1 MNLQDA
7 VYNTAHDYPGGTE
20 SLAPRIGMSG
30 AILRNKVNPNNPAN
44 KLTLDEASKIIGVT
58 GDHRILNALCAE
70 HGGMFVPLDA
80 SGCVCDSAILEIV
93 THVWRSNGDVG
104 RAVDDVLA
112 DGRVEQ
118 HEIVQ
123 VRDAAYVLQQQVAML
138 INRLEGMAE

>member
-1 MNLQDA
+1 MNLSDA
-7 VYNTAHDYPGGTE
+7 VYNTVHDYPGGTE

-30 AILRNKVNPNNPAN
+30 AILRNKANPNNPAN
-44 KLTLDEASKIIGVT
+44 KLTLEDADKIIGVT
-58 GDHRILNALCAE
+58 GDTRILNAMCAN

-112 DGRVEQ
+112 DGRVER
-118 HEIVQ
+118 HEIIQ
-123 VRDAAYVLQQQVAML
+123 VRDAAYALQQQVAML